1 MQVTVRNNNVNKA
14 LSIFRKKCEDII
26 QEVRDRQTYEKPTT
40 KRNRLKRMAVVRE
53 RKRQEANNLAA
64 IHRKY

>member
-40 KRNRLKRMAVVRE
+40 KRNRLKRMAIVRE
-53 RKRQEANNLAA
+53 RKRQLLDSSPLLN
-64 IHRKY
+64 RKY